1 MAKVST
7 TGLQQLAFEGD
18 SRIRRLEDQ
27 SVYLQEI
34 GEVLLGNRKKRFDD
48 EAGPGGVAWE
58 PLADSTVTGF
68 LRPESRRGK
77 ATRAVQRAIN
87 RSGKR
92 KVGSAVSRAAKDLRA
107 KGQNVR
113 QRQGI
118 LKELSQTLGITERQ
132 AGKTLRDRRGA
143 GNILVRTGTLSAL
156 QLEVNVTG
164 REGVTV
170 GTPPAA
176 EDYASTHQLGDAS
189 RGIPARPY
197 MGFDDKDFADIE
209 RVREDFLDRVY
220 GGDRA

>member
-1 MAKVST
+1 MAKVTT

-34 GEVLLGNRKKRFDD
+34 GELLLGNRKKRFDD
-48 EAGPGGVAWE
+48 GAGPGNVAWE

-77 ATRAVQRAIN
+77 ATRAVQRAIS

-92 KVGSAVSRAAKDLRA
+92 KVGSAVSKAARDLRK

-113 QRQGI
+113 EKQGV
-118 LKELSQTLGITERQ
+118 LKELSKTLGITERQ
-132 AGKTLRDRRGA
+132 ATKTLRDRRGA
-143 GNILVRTGTLSAL
+143 GNILVRSGTLSAL
-156 QLEVNVTG
+156 QLEVTEN
-164 REGVTV
+164 EVTV
-170 GTPPAA
+170 GNAPGAEEYAA
-176 EDYASTHQLGDAS
+176 THQFGDAS